1 MIILSFMKFTHN
13 HYNKDLKEFARE
25 LRSETV
31 SKAEKRIWKSLLSR
45 KQLKGYRFLRQR
57 PIDHFIVD
65 FFCPELLLIVEID
78 GNSHYSKAEY
88 DAYRQQ
94 KLIDLGYTVI
104 RFSEGIVMQNIGF
117 VHEQLSHSI
126 HCLETSAIDTPL
138 KKFS

>member
-1 MIILSFMKFTHN
+1 MKFTHN

-31 SKAEKRIWKSLLSR
+31 SKAEKRIWKALLSR

-78 GNSHYSKAEY
+78 GNSHYRKAEY

-104 RFSEGIVMQNIGF
+104 RFSEGLVMQNIEF
-117 VHEQLSHSI
+117 VHEQLSHAM
-126 HCLETSAIDTPL
+126 HCLEVSAIDTPL
-138 KKFS
+138 KKFA